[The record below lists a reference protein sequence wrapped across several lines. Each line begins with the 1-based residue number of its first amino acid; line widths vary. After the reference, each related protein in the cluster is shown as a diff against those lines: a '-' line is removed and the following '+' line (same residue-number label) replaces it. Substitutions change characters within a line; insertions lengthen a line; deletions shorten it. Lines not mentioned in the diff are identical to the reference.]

1 MSIFPTL
8 TSVFA
13 LALGQTTFAQ
23 STLKPVLTVE
33 DLTPKFL
40 TFYRTAIKEN
50 ADEQQRWALWQTLY
64 GFAAVPPTPD
74 GQQMAR
80 KILDD
85 AWPKYPEALPT
96 IERGSANL
104 QPPPVETLDAVAEL
118 LQVDVPIRVHLLLFV
133 GGFDN
138 NAFTSPGNNGVPTVA
153 LPVEGQGSTMV
164 LTHELTHAV
173 EAEQANLSL
182 DWKRSVAHTIFA
194 EGLAMRVTQKIHP
207 GQPDKKYV
215 GEFTPNWFARAEQKQ
230 AAILADIAPHLAESD
245 SSAIMRYT
253 MGTGGAGVERE
264 AYLAGWLVIGDLL
277 AHGWTFP
284 RLARVGDPQMT
295 GLVSESLARIQ
306 KATH

>member
-1 MSIFPTL
+1 
-8 TSVFA
+8 
-13 LALGQTTFAQ
+13 
-23 STLKPVLTVE
+23 
-33 DLTPKFL
+33 
-40 TFYRTAIKEN
+40 
-50 ADEQQRWALWQTLY
+50 
-64 GFAAVPPTPD
+64 
-74 GQQMAR
+74 MAR

-85 AWPKYPEALPT
+85 AWPKYSQALPT
-96 IERGSANL
+96 IERGIANL
-104 QPPPVETLDAVAEL
+104 QPLPLETLDAVAEL

-138 NAFTSPGNNGVPTVA
+138 NAYTSPGKNGVPTVA
-153 LPVEGQGSTMV
+153 LPVEGQGSKMV
-164 LTHELTHAV
+164 LTHEFTHVV

-207 GQPDKKYV
+207 GQPDKEYV
-215 GEFTPNWFARAEQKQ
+215 GEFTPNWFDRAEQKQ

-264 AYLAGWLVIGDLL
+264 AHLAGWLVIADLL

-284 RLARVGDPQMT
+284 RLARVTDPQMT
-295 GLVSESLARIQ
+295 VLVSESLARIQ